1 MSFFENI
8 LDEMR
13 TKFQFQF
20 VQSGD
25 LESRTSL
32 YEMTDIKHSIFFSE
46 YHMSIFCHHSILKHS
61 NDIPE
66 LFFKKLSLKN
76 KEKNSN
82 ENILFLIWT

>member
-8 LDEMR
+8 LDEMI

-46 YHMSIFCHHSILKHS
+46 YHMSTFCHH
-61 NDIPE
+61 
-66 LFFKKLSLKN
+66 
-76 KEKNSN
+76 
-82 ENILFLIWT
+82 